1 MDDQPVGEPA
11 PEPRDRPRA
20 ESEMANA
27 VLWFRS
33 VVAHAPDL
41 LAVLD
46 PSGVVTYISPSV
58 EPLLGYSPK
67 ELVGQR
73 FAPLSDVDAVAL
85 NHTLGEQPGAPIFME
100 GGLRHRDGRLRAF
113 EGSVTNLLDDPAV
126 NGYVVN
132 GRDVTDRRDA
142 RGCAAAQR
150 DGTARDRAGVTGRD
164 PRARSLV
171 PRARVEPRVR
181 RHVRL
186 ERGGGRRWCGAV
198 RPRGARSRTARRARV
213 QRGDDHR
220 LRSASLASR
229 RCRHRREPRDCAARR
244 QHGPRS
250 DGRRDRG
257 RRDRTEGRPTR
268 RRRERGSLPFARAA
282 PHRHDPRARA
292 RRHDRVRQ
300 PERVGIYRYR
310 CRGHDRPEADDGL
323 GSGGG
328 LRRARRDVPAVAG
341 PPRRSRDDDRP
352 IPPRR
357 RRVPVGRDDRGQP
370 ARRPGGARDRHQLAR
385 HHRSRRCGRG
395 DPRE

>member
-20 ESEMANA
+20 GSEMANA

-85 NHTLGEQPGAPIFME
+85 NRTLGEQPGAPIFME

-142 RGCAAAQR
+142 E
-150 DGTARDRAGVTGRD
+150 DARRRSEMALRAIVQASPVAILALDRSR
-164 PRARSLV
+164 PRARL
-171 PRARVEPRVR
+171 EPRVR

-186 ERGGGRRWCGAV
+186 DRGGGRRWCGAV

-213 QRGDDHR
+213 RRGDDHR
-220 LRSASLASR
+220 LRSALLASR
-229 RCRHRREPRDCAARR
+229 RCRHRREPRDRAARR
-244 QHGPRS
+244 QH
-250 DGRRDRG
+250 
-257 RRDRTEGRPTR
+257 T
-268 RRRERGSLPFARAA
+268 
-282 PHRHDPRARA
+282 
-292 RRHDRVRQ
+292 
-300 PERVGIYRYR
+300 
-310 CRGHDRPEADDGL
+310 
-323 GSGGG
+323 
-328 LRRARRDVPAVAG
+328 
-341 PPRRSRDDDRP
+341 
-352 IPPRR
+352 
-357 RRVPVGRDDRGQP
+357 
-370 ARRPGGARDRHQLAR
+370 GAQ
-385 HHRSRRCGRG
+385 
-395 DPRE
+395 